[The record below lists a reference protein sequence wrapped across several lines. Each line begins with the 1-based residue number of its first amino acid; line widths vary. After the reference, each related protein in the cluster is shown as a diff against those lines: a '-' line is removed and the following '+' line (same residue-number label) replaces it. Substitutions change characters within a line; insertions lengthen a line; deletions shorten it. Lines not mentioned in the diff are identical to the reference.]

1 MGVIHFRGGRA
12 WAAVLLCLAGILANH
27 YASAGGFTVTP
38 VRIYMTPKDR
48 AVAVTVTN
56 DNDTEMVMQADL
68 VRWKQT
74 PDGKDELTPT
84 EEIFLSPPILKIAA
98 KSRQVV
104 RLARIG
110 SAKVNEQLTYRMI
123 VREIPE
129 VRKSSENTEVQIA
142 LAFNM
147 PVFITPQ
154 DAKPKLD
161 CTVIR
166 VTVETVRAVCANSGN
181 AHIHPVKLELSDS
194 KGDALSR
201 DDSGGYILANVT
213 RSFDLKRK
221 DAKISGGNGKLM
233 VSFADGTNR
242 SYDVSI
248 PD

>member
-1 MGVIHFRGGRA
+1 MGVIHFGSGRGV
-12 WAAVLLCLAGILANH
+12 AAVLLCLAASLANH

-48 AVAVTVTN
+48 ATAVTVTN
-56 DNDTEMVMQADL
+56 DGDTDMVMQAEL
-68 VRWKQT
+68 VRWTQT

-84 EEIFLSPPILKIAA
+84 EEIFLSPPIIKVAA
-98 KSRQVV
+98 NSRQVV

-110 SAKVNEQLTYRMI
+110 AAKSNEQLTYRMV

-129 VRKSSENTEVQIA
+129 ARKPTENNEVQIA

-147 PVFITPQ
+147 PVFITPF

-161 CTVIR
+161 CTVSR
-166 VTVETVRAVCANSGN
+166 VAMAAVKAVCANSGN
-181 AHIHPVKLELSDS
+181 AHIHPVKLELNDS
-194 KGDALSR
+194 KGDTLVR

-213 RSFDLKRK
+213 RSFELKRK
-221 DAKISGGNGKLM
+221 DGKISSGNGKLV